1 VVTNDGH
8 EFWFMCTVNYDKG
21 LKNMQEAAA
30 VVRGQQN
37 SPAAQASGVKLQNH
51 IEYPPTSQ
59 GGSTN
64 GPYKAAPHQ
73 GESCNRNQYT
83 WK

>member
-1 VVTNDGH
+1 
-8 EFWFMCTVNYDKG
+8 MCMVNYDKG
-21 LKNMQEAAA
+21 LKNMQEAVA

-37 SPAAQASGVKLQNH
+37 SPAAQASGVKLQNQ
-51 IEYPPTSQ
+51 IEYPPSSQ

-64 GPYKAAPHQ
+64 GQYKAAPHQ